1 LSFRG
6 LIEAHLQYTQPLCIF
21 IGCCLSGRSLIEAAA
36 SLSGAES
43 TAERNAVTAIVKADV
58 DEETMKEAEAV
69 LRTMG
74 LSTSAVVN
82 LLIER
87 IAKDKAL
94 PFQPN
99 AETIE
104 AARRG
109 ELVTVSDGH
118 LIDSLDADD

>member
-1 LSFRG
+1 M
-6 LIEAHLQYTQPLCIF
+6 PM
-21 IGCCLSGRSLIEAAA
+21 
-36 SLSGAES
+36 
-43 TAERNAVTAIVKADV
+43 TAIVKANV
-58 DEETMKEAEAV
+58 DEETAKEAEAV
-69 LRTMG
+69 LQSLG

-99 AETIE
+99 AETMQAIE

-109 ELVTVSDGH
+109 ELVTAPDGG
-118 LIDSLDADD
+118 LIDTLDADD

>member
-1 LSFRG
+1 M
-6 LIEAHLQYTQPLCIF
+6 
-21 IGCCLSGRSLIEAAA
+21 
-36 SLSGAES
+36 
-43 TAERNAVTAIVKADV
+43 TAVVKARV
-58 DEETMKEAEAV
+58 DEETAKQAEAV
-69 LRTMG
+69 LQTMG

-99 AETIE
+99 AETVEAIE

-109 ELVTVSDGH
+109 ELVTVPDGR
-118 LIDSLDADD
+118 LIESLNEDD

>member
-1 LSFRG
+1 MIAR
-6 LIEAHLQYTQPLCIF
+6 Y
-21 IGCCLSGRSLIEAAA
+21 GRFT
-36 SLSGAES
+36 ES
-43 TAERNAVTAIVKADV
+43 DAMTAVVKAHV
-58 DEETMKEAEAV
+58 DEQTVKQAEAV

-74 LSTSAVVN
+74 LSTSVVVN

-99 AETIE
+99 AETVAAIE

-109 ELVTVSDGH
+109 ELVTVPDGR
-118 LIDSLDADD
+118 LIESLNEDD

>member
-1 LSFRG
+1 M
-6 LIEAHLQYTQPLCIF
+6 
-21 IGCCLSGRSLIEAAA
+21 
-36 SLSGAES
+36 
-43 TAERNAVTAIVKADV
+43 TAVVKARV
-58 DEETMKEAEAV
+58 DERTMKQAEAV

-74 LSTSAVVN
+74 LSTSVVIN

-99 AETIE
+99 AETVEAIE

-109 ELVTVSDGH
+109 ELAAAPEGR
-118 LIDSLDADD
+118 LIGSLNEDD

>member
-1 LSFRG
+1 M
-6 LIEAHLQYTQPLCIF
+6 
-21 IGCCLSGRSLIEAAA
+21 
-36 SLSGAES
+36 
-43 TAERNAVTAIVKADV
+43 TAVV
-58 DEETMKEAEAV
+58 KEAEAV
-69 LRTMG
+69 LQSMG

-87 IAKDKAL
+87 IAKDKTL

-99 AETIE
+99 AETLEAIE

-109 ELVTVSDGH
+109 ELVTVPHDR

>member
-1 LSFRG
+1 M
-6 LIEAHLQYTQPLCIF
+6 
-21 IGCCLSGRSLIEAAA
+21 
-36 SLSGAES
+36 
-43 TAERNAVTAIVKADV
+43 TAVVKAHV
-58 DEETMKEAEAV
+58 DEQTVKQAEAV

-99 AETIE
+99 TETVEAIE

-109 ELVTVSDGH
+109 ELVTVPDGR
-118 LIDSLDADD
+118 LVESLNEDD

>member
-1 LSFRG
+1 M
-6 LIEAHLQYTQPLCIF
+6 
-21 IGCCLSGRSLIEAAA
+21 
-36 SLSGAES
+36 
-43 TAERNAVTAIVKADV
+43 TAVVKADV
-58 DEETMKEAEAV
+58 DEQTAREAEAV
-69 LRTMG
+69 LQSMG

-87 IAKDKAL
+87 IARDKAL

-104 AARRG
+104 AIEAARRG
-109 ELVTVSDGH
+109 ELVTVPNGR

>member
-1 LSFRG
+1 M
-6 LIEAHLQYTQPLCIF
+6 
-21 IGCCLSGRSLIEAAA
+21 
-36 SLSGAES
+36 
-43 TAERNAVTAIVKADV
+43 TAVVKANV
-58 DEETMKEAEAV
+58 DEQTAKQAEAV

-74 LSTSAVVN
+74 LSTSVVVN

-99 AETIE
+99 AETVAAIE

-109 ELVTVSDGH
+109 ELVTVPDSR
-118 LIDSLDADD
+118 LIESLTKAG

>member
-1 LSFRG
+1 M
-6 LIEAHLQYTQPLCIF
+6 
-21 IGCCLSGRSLIEAAA
+21 
-36 SLSGAES
+36 
-43 TAERNAVTAIVKADV
+43 TAIVKADV
-58 DEETMKEAEAV
+58 DEETVKEAEAV

-104 AARRG
+104 AARQG

>member
-1 LSFRG
+1 M
-6 LIEAHLQYTQPLCIF
+6 
-21 IGCCLSGRSLIEAAA
+21 
-36 SLSGAES
+36 
-43 TAERNAVTAIVKADV
+43 TAVVKAHV
-58 DEETMKEAEAV
+58 DEQTVKQAEAV

-74 LSTSAVVN
+74 LSTSVVVN

-99 AETIE
+99 VETVEAIE

-109 ELVTVSDGH
+109 ELVTVLDGR
-118 LIDSLDADD
+118 LIESLNEDD

>member
-1 LSFRG
+1 MIAR
-6 LIEAHLQYTQPLCIF
+6 Y
-21 IGCCLSGRSLIEAAA
+21 GRFT
-36 SLSGAES
+36 ES
-43 TAERNAVTAIVKADV
+43 DAMTAVVKAHV
-58 DEETMKEAEAV
+58 DEQTVKQAEAV

-74 LSTSAVVN
+74 LSTSVVVN

-99 AETIE
+99 AETVEAIE

-109 ELVTVSDGH
+109 EFVTVPDGR
-118 LIDSLDADD
+118 LIESLNEDD